1 MQHCNDGLKQEER
14 NRWKQRV
21 DGEKEEVE
29 SARKIDVSLGVIDRR
44 TSGELCEE
52 FVSRRWEDGGV
63 WVGD

>member
-29 SARKIDVSLGVIDRR
+29 STRKIDVSLGVIDRR
-44 TSGELCEE
+44 TSGELREE
-52 FVSRRWEDGGV
+52 FVSRRWADGGV

>member
-1 MQHCNDGLKQEER
+1 M
-14 NRWKQRV
+14 

-29 SARKIDVSLGVIDRR
+29 STRKIDVSLGVIDRR

-52 FVSRRWEDGGV
+52 FVSRRWADGGV